1 MQVKIITPD
10 KTAFEGEAKAIT
22 FPGNSG
28 EFEVLDQHAAM
39 ISLLKKGNMRMKTA
53 GKEQNFA
60 IDGGVVEILNN
71 QVVVLVESLDDAK
84 TNTEAEA

>member
-10 KTAFEGEAKAIT
+10 KKAFEGEAQAIT

-39 ISLLKKGNMRMKTA
+39 ISLLKKGNMRLKTNS
-53 GKEQNFA
+53 GDQDFS
-60 IDGGVVEILNN
+60 IDGGVVEVLNN
-71 QVVVLVESLDDAK
+71 EVVVLVESIEGATQK
-84 TNTEAEA
+84 SEEA

>member
-10 KTAFEGEAKAIT
+10 KTAFEGEAQAIT

-39 ISLLKKGNMRMKTA
+39 ISLLKKGHMRLKA
-53 GKEQNFA
+53 GGKDQNFS
-60 IDGGVVEILNN
+60 IDGGVVEVLNN
-71 QVVVLVESLDDAK
+71 KVVVLVESIEDVQQGV
-84 TNTEAEA
+84 EA

>member
-10 KTAFEGEAKAIT
+10 KTAFEGEAQSIL

-28 EFEVLDQHAAM
+28 EFEVLNQHAAM
-39 ISLLKKGNMRMKTA
+39 ISLLKKGNMRMRTA
-53 GKEQNFA
+53 SKEQNFA
-60 IDGGVVEILNN
+60 IDGGVVEVLNN

-84 TNTEAEA
+84 ANTEA

>member
-10 KTAFEGEAKAIT
+10 KTAFEGEAQAIT

-39 ISLLKKGNMRMKTA
+39 ISLLKKGNMRLKA
-53 GKEQNFA
+53 GGKDQNFN
-60 IDGGVVEILNN
+60 IDGGVVEVLNN
-71 QVVVLVESLDDAK
+71 KVVVLVESIEDAQQGV
-84 TNTEAEA
+84 EA

>member
-10 KTAFEGEAKAIT
+10 KTAFEGEAQSIL

-28 EFEVLDQHAAM
+28 EFEVLNQHAAM
-39 ISLLKKGNMRMKTA
+39 ISLLKKGKMRMKA
-53 GKEQNFA
+53 DNKEQHFA

-71 QVVVLVESLDDAK
+71 EVIVLVESLSDAK
-84 TNTEAEA
+84 ADTTEA